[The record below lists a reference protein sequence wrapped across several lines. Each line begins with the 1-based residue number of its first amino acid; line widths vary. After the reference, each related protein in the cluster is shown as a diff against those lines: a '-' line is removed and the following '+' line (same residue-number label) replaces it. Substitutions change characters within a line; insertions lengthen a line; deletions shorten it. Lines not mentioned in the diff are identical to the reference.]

1 VPIRTEHRFYYPID
15 WRELS
20 AMVRFGRAGS
30 ACEGCGHPHGR
41 VVYQLGNGRWWDAQI
56 GAWRDGKG
64 KSLT

>member
-20 AMVRFGRAGS
+20 AMVRFRRAGS